1 MLTSGRQLNP
11 REREILHLIVRS
23 YIECGEPVG
32 SRTLSRMR
40 HLSLSP
46 ATIRN
51 VMADLADDGY
61 LAQPHTS
68 AGRIPTDRAFR
79 DFAVSV
85 APVPLAVDERTQMFE
100 RMSSGESLE
109 ERVAIASRILT
120 EMTGNVGIAAAL
132 PSSSQELEHLEL
144 VALSD
149 RRVLMIV
156 ETLDR
161 MVRNRVVSLD
171 REMSRTELDH
181 IRNYVNVNF
190 AGWTLE
196 RARAELLRRIEAE
209 RAVYDAILQQ
219 LDVLCRKGL
228 LEADSAP
235 RVQMDGV
242 SYLVGLDLHLTRE
255 RMRELFRALEEK
267 QHLVAMLDRFLDA
280 PQGRVGIHVGLG
292 DTHPA
297 MRELALIGVTV
308 EMPSGVQAR
317 VAVLG
322 PMRMHYERV
331 VSAVQQLG
339 RTFETL

>member
-1 MLTSGRQLNP
+1 MLTSSRHLSS

-51 VMADLADDGY
+51 VMADLAEDGY

-85 APVPLAVDERTQMFE
+85 EPIPLAVDERVKMFQ
-100 RMSSGESLE
+100 RMNSADTLE
-109 ERVAIASRILT
+109 DKVAIASKILT
-120 EMTGNVGIAAAL
+120 EMTGNMGIAAAL
-132 PSSSQELEHLEL
+132 PSTAQELAHLEL
-144 VALSD
+144 VALSGM
-149 RRVLMIV
+149 RVLMIV
-156 ETLDR
+156 ETRDG
-161 MVRNRVVSLD
+161 MVRNRVVALD
-171 REMSRTELDH
+171 RELSRTELDH

-190 AGWTLE
+190 GGWTLDK
-196 RARAELLRRIEAE
+196 ARAELLRRIEEE
-209 RAVYDAILQQ
+209 RAAYDAMLQQ
-219 LDVLCRKGL
+219 LEVLCRKGL
-228 LEADSAP
+228 LEVDTAP
-235 RVQMDGV
+235 RVEMDGA

-267 QHLVAMLDRFLDA
+267 QHVVAMLDRFLDA
-280 PQGRVGIHVGLG
+280 PQGRVGIHVGLEE
-292 DTHPA
+292 THPA
-297 MRELALIGVTV
+297 MRELTLIGVTV
-308 EMPSGVQAR
+308 EMPSGVLAR

-322 PMRMHYERV
+322 PMRMQYERV

-339 RTFETL
+339 RTFESL